1 MSYRM
6 RNLIVEISLAIALG
20 VAAAMAMPRA
30 YAEMIDSTRAQAQS
44 ERERIK
50 AMLDRPELAAAL
62 EKMGLTPA
70 DARMRV
76 DAMNDVEVAQ
86 LAGKLELLPAGGQL
100 TTEQWL
106 LVIII
111 VLLLVIAL

>member
-1 MSYRM
+1 MTYRT
-6 RNLIVEISLAIALG
+6 RNLIVEISLAIVLG
-20 VAAAMAMPRA
+20 IAAAMVMPRA
-30 YAEMIDSTRAQAQS
+30 YAEMIDSTKAQAQS
-44 ERERIK
+44 ERERVK
-50 AMLDRPELAAAL
+50 ALLERPELAAAL
-62 EKMGLTPA
+62 EKMGIAPA

-86 LAGKLELLPAGGQL
+86 LAGKLDLLPAGGAL